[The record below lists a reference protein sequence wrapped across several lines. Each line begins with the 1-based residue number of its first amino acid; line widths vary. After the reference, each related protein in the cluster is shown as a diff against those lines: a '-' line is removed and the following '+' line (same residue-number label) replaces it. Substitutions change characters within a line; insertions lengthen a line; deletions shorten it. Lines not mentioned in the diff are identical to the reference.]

1 MKDLEFKAIVSIA
14 NSHTEQKKHHLITMF
29 LNSTRYTFSETSLVI
44 LESEIDLLT
53 KLIRFME
60 QEFFNNFGIEETK
73 QNITVFAKHLMLE
86 QIFNL
91 KAKDCHTELRRIYL
105 AIRQKY
111 THVVVERI
119 YSLVQSS
126 REASYTETSNFLCSV
141 LNHVALILS
150 EIDYLVFN
158 RDSQD
163 FDPFITL
170 DYLDLIFSR
179 DIDKAFVVERLK
191 TYKDAGLL
199 QDKFLCVKSYL
210 NAERLETDQT
220 LNDTY
225 EITLEEIK
233 RCGFEIACI
242 L

>member
-1 MKDLEFKAIVSIA
+1 MNSLEFKAIVSIA

-29 LNSTRYTFSETSLVI
+29 LTSTRYKFSTTSLVI
-44 LESEIDLLT
+44 LESEIDMLT
-53 KLIRFME
+53 KLIRSME
-60 QEFFNNFGIEETK
+60 NEFVNNLELEDSK
-73 QNITVFAKHLMLE
+73 QTIIQSAKNLIIE
-86 QIFNL
+86 QIFAL
-91 KAKDCHTELRRIYL
+91 KSMNCNTELRRIYL
-105 AIRQKY
+105 CVRQKY
-111 THVVVERI
+111 TQVVIERI
-119 YSLVQSS
+119 SSLIQSS

-150 EIDYLVFN
+150 EIDYLVN
-158 RDSQD
+158 NKDCPS

-179 DIDKAFVVERLK
+179 DIDKTFVVERLK
-191 TYKDAGLL
+191 IYKEAGLL

-210 NAERLETDQT
+210 NADRLEGDQT